1 MNHRRI
7 KDWIEEYVDHNLS
20 RQKALEIEQHLE
32 GCSECRERL
41 TLARMTR
48 QIVLAARLENE
59 CAPGP
64 RFAHSVVG
72 AIEQQRET
80 YLFWSPVRLLAIR
93 AIPLMALLA
102 FILAAVAYAQFIPA
116 LSASGS
122 EPSYVESYLD
132 CSPASEQERFML
144 SNAAGAQDSE
154 KALDFLKQQHSES
167 AGSGR

>member
-1 MNHRRI
+1 MTHRRI
-7 KDWIEEYVDHNLS
+7 KDWIEEYVDHTLS
-20 RQKALEIEQHLE
+20 PQKALEIGQHLE
-32 GCSECRERL
+32 DCSECRERVSL
-41 TLARMTR
+41 TRMTR
-48 QIVLAARLENE
+48 QMVLAARLEDE

-64 RFAHSVVG
+64 RFVQSVVA
-72 AIEQQRET
+72 AIEQQKET

-132 CSPASEQERFML
+132 LSSAWEQERLMF
-144 SNAAGAQDSE
+144 SNAAAAQDSE
-154 KALDFLKQQHSES
+154 KALNSLKEQHSES
-167 AGSGR
+167 SGSGR

>member
-7 KDWIEEYVDHNLS
+7 KDWIDGYIDHTLS
-20 RQKALEIEQHLE
+20 PEKTLEIEQHME
-32 GCSECRERL
+32 DCSECRERVG
-41 TLARMTR
+41 LARMTR
-48 QIVLAARLENE
+48 QIVLAARLEDE
-59 CAPGP
+59 CAPSP
-64 RFAHSVVG
+64 RFVHSVVA

-102 FILAAVAYAQFIPA
+102 FILAAFAYAQFIPA

-132 CSPASEQERFML
+132 FSPAWEQERFML
-144 SNAAGAQDSE
+144 SSAAGAQDSE
-154 KALDFLKQQHSES
+154 KALNFLKEQHSES
-167 AGSGR
+167 SGSGR